1 MENTAKIYI
10 MGAAAVIVSG
20 VKLEDWKL
28 VEKHAPEALKIV
40 DESGEPVFKVMTA
53 GGSGSMN
60 KYGVVW
66 SSYVSEEGNATVTI
80 LLDDEVENKKEAV
93 MDVVGSAL
101 LDVIEMEKK
110 IPGIVEEIHEKLK
123 KIDSCITQI

>member
-28 VEKHAPEALKIV
+28 VEKHAPETLIIV
-40 DESGEPVFKVMTA
+40 DETGEPIFKVMTA

-66 SSYVSEEGNATVTI
+66 GSYLSEEGNATVTI

-110 IPGIVEEIHEKLK
+110 IPSIVEEIHEKLK

>member
-40 DESGEPVFKVMTA
+40 DETGEPVFKVMTA
-53 GGSGSMN
+53 PGSGSMN
-60 KYGVVW
+60 RYGVVW
-66 SSYVSEEGNATVTI
+66 GSYVSEEGNATVTI

-101 LDVIEMEKK
+101 LDVIDMEEK
-110 IPGIVEEIHEKLK
+110 IPAIVEEIHEKLK

>member
-10 MGAAAVIVSG
+10 MGAAVVIVSG
-20 VKLEDWKL
+20 VKLADWKL
-28 VEKHAPEALKIV
+28 VEKHAPEALIIV
-40 DESGEPVFKVMTA
+40 DESGEPIFKAMTA

-66 SSYVSEEGNATVTI
+66 SSYLSEEGNATVTI